1 MKYEIRKTAEGY
13 VLIINR
19 EDGTRNDYRF
29 NNKAELNRWM
39 KLAVITY
46 GGATTPKVLFLDDTR
61 AGAHPYYPELGER
74 KPEVKMEASLLV
86 AHLIFLRDLS
96 VVLP

>member
-1 MKYEIRKTAEGY
+1 MTYNIVKALKGY

-39 KLAVITY
+39 KLAVI
-46 GGATTPKVLFLDDTR
+46 K
-61 AGAHPYYPELGER
+61 
-74 KPEVKMEASLLV
+74 
-86 AHLIFLRDLS
+86 
-96 VVLP
+96 

>member
-39 KLAVITY
+39 KLAGT
-46 GGATTPKVLFLDDTR
+46 K
-61 AGAHPYYPELGER
+61 
-74 KPEVKMEASLLV
+74 
-86 AHLIFLRDLS
+86 
-96 VVLP
+96 